1 MGLNASWG
9 TSHSTT
15 EQTGTSHSTSNGTS
29 HGISDS
35 TSQQESYGT
44 TDTRGTG
51 RTQQVEL
58 CNKSV
63 EELLERIESQL
74 KRAKE
79 SEDYGCYKCAAYF
92 LSSTPSTA
100 ILAANTYRALMV
112 GEGSSV
118 ESGAVNVWQNNESEV
133 AQLRKYLKR
142 FMHPVFARP
151 L

>member
-9 TSHSTT
+9 ISHSNT

-35 TSQQESYGT
+35 TSQQESHGT

-63 EELLERIESQL
+63 EELLERIES
-74 KRAKE
+74 
-79 SEDYGCYKCAAYF
+79 
-92 LSSTPSTA
+92 
-100 ILAANTYRALMV
+100 
-112 GEGSSV
+112 
-118 ESGAVNVWQNNESEV
+118 
-133 AQLRKYLKR
+133 
-142 FMHPVFARP
+142 
-151 L
+151 